1 MTTVTSGSYIKAG
14 SMGARLYVPGMV
26 KRAKA
31 LVLHFHGGAFTRGSI
46 DTGRAV
52 ASLLAE
58 AGAAVVSTDYPRAP
72 EHRFPCALEMAFDAL
87 ADLHKRRREFSSHRS
102 LLFVAGEE
110 AGANLAAAL
119 ALIARDRRSAPLAG
133 QILLSPMLDP
143 QLASCSARL
152 AEAGPVGCKWA
163 DGWHEYLGSADKA
176 SHPYATPLA
185 SSRLAGL
192 APALILTANDDVM
205 RDESVLY
212 ASALRR
218 ADVTVDLH
226 TLPAPTGW
234 PDSLTDGTAP
244 EAHWREP
251 VRRHLDQFLT
261 SNLAKVRNV
270 S

>member
-1 MTTVTSGSYIKAG
+1 MRSESYIKAG

-26 KRAKA
+26 KRPEPV
-31 LVLHFHGGAFTRGSI
+31 VLHFHGGAFTRGSI

-52 ASLLAE
+52 ATLLAE

-87 ADLHKRRREFSSHRS
+87 ADLHLRRREFSSHKS
-102 LLFVAGEE
+102 LLLVAGEE
-110 AGANLAAAL
+110 AGANLAASL
-119 ALIARDRRSAPLAG
+119 ALIARDRRSVPLAG
-133 QILLSPMLDP
+133 QILISPMLDP

-218 ADVTVDLH
+218 AGVRVDLH

-244 EAHWREP
+244 EAHWREA
-251 VRRHLDQFLT
+251 VRRHFEDFLT
-261 SNLAKVRNV
+261 SKLAKARNV